1 MTDSLI
7 EFPADI
13 AVKAMG
19 LSAADF
25 ETLISSLVLPHIDPD
40 PVTFTTLP
48 SKEGKYV
55 SISIRFTAKNIEQL
69 ELVYTALKAEPR
81 VLYTL

>member
-1 MTDSLI
+1 MTDTLI
-7 EFPADI
+7 EFPADL

-19 LSAADF
+19 VSAGDF
-25 ETLISSLVLPHIDPD
+25 ETLIASLVLPHIEPD

-55 SISIRFTAKNIEQL
+55 SVSIRFIAKNIEQL
-69 ELVYTALKAEPR
+69 EMVYSALKAEPR
-81 VLYTL
+81 VLFTL